1 MWKELVSKSVCQRK
15 WFLQSWVLI
24 AHKYFCFSSFSCFRL
39 HRQLKLLL
47 FQFSYIFQFISI
59 MYFTIPMTFRY
70 IHFINVLFAR
80 YLILCCSKYSL
91 NTNIHYK
98 IWTTGNESEMLR
110 ANFNCGVWIRCNT
123 FSAKCSVSDFQ
134 IYMFHKYFIVNSGEW
149 IIYILKMQHIVQ
161 SAQSVCKSFEQGKEL
176 AAKRAEMSDRLRSQ
190 LPHTRK

>member
-1 MWKELVSKSVCQRK
+1 MTFAKLGPNCSQ
-15 WFLQSWVLI
+15 I
-24 AHKYFCFSSFSCFRL
+24 
-39 HRQLKLLL
+39 LLL
-47 FQFSYIFQFISI
+47 FFICLLPPSPTAETFVIPVFIYIHMTVYIHHVF
-59 MYFTIPMTFRY
+59 YHTMTFRY

-80 YLILCCSKYSL
+80 YLILYCSKYSL

-161 SAQSVCKSFEQGKEL
+161 SAQSVCKSWVEL
-176 AAKRAEMSDRLRSQ
+176 AAKI
-190 LPHTRK
+190 KYCWK